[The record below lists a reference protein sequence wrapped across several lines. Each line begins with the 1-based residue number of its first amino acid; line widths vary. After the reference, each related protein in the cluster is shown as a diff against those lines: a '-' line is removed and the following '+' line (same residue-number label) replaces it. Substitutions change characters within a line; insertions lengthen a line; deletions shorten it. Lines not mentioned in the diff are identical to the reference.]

1 MSKKKMLEEAQVR
14 RMFELAGMPAIGDGF
29 IGGKYAKLAEEEAE
43 EEEKDELEEAEDCPH
58 CNGDAPKSECI
69 HNAKNEGAKYSREEE
84 EEVEEGS
91 MKYSREEE
99 GEEAMADEAPAEEPE
114 MEMGAEEAPEMAM
127 DAAPSSDIPQEKI
140 EAIVDAV
147 LAGIEQETGVPLE
160 RVPEEGAEEAPAE
173 EVPAEEAPE
182 MAMGGEEEE
191 EDISLE
197 NRIVQEVSRRVA
209 RRLIQITKKK

>member
-43 EEEKDELEEAEDCPH
+43 EEEKDLEEKVH
-58 CNGDAPKSECI
+58 S
-69 HNAKNEGAKYSREEE
+69 EEE
-84 EEVEEGS
+84 EEIEEGG

-114 MEMGAEEAPEMAM
+114 MEMGAEEAPAM

-160 RVPEEGAEEAPAE
+160 RVPEEGAEAPAE
-173 EVPAEEAPE
+173 EIPAEEAPPKK
-182 MAMGGEEEE
+182 
-191 EDISLE
+191 
-197 NRIVQEVSRRVA
+197 VQRWQWA
-209 RRLIQITKKK
+209 AKKKRKIFLLRIELYKKSPVELREDLSKSQRKSKSKLPPK

>member
-29 IGGKYAKLAEEEAE
+29 IGGKYAKLAEEETE
-43 EEEKDELEEAEDCPH
+43 EEEKDLEEKVH
-58 CNGDAPKSECI
+58 S
-69 HNAKNEGAKYSREEE
+69 EEE
-84 EEVEEGS
+84 EEIEEGG

-114 MEMGAEEAPEMAM
+114 MEMGAEEAPAM

-160 RVPEEGAEEAPAE
+160 RVPEEGAEAPAEEIPAEEAPAE
-173 EVPAEEAPE
+173 EGPE

>member
-29 IGGKYAKLAEEEAE
+29 IGGKYAKLAEEAE
-43 EEEKDELEEAEDCPH
+43 EEEEINEEKCPK
-58 CNGDAPKSECI
+58 CGSEPCSCDDKEEVSE
-69 HNAKNEGAKYSREEE
+69 AGMKYSREEE

-114 MEMGAEEAPEMAM
+114 MEMGAEEAPAM

-173 EVPAEEAPE
+173 EAPAEEAPE